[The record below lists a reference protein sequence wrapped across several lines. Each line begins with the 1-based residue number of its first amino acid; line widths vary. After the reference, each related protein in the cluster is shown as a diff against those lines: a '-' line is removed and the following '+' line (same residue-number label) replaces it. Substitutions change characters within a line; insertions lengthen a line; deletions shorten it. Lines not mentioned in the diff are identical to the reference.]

1 MGKDLKGKDL
11 GRGIRQRK
19 DGRYELRKTEK
30 GVSLSICKNTLQEV
44 LGEYDKV
51 NNSVSL
57 GLNIRY
63 SGKTLTDWHKEWLEV
78 YKKPYLKESS
88 YIVQRQKFERTFGK
102 ILGDTELS
110 ALSQMDVQKAVNTLL
125 EEGKSAGAV
134 IETFGILSQMIRT
147 AVDNKIIASDVTLG
161 VVLPKREPKTKIV
174 SLTKKER
181 LELLDAVEGSVYKNA
196 ILFMLATGVR
206 IGELGAL
213 EISDIDFVKKQ
224 IKVHKTLMTSY
235 YEGKKTVKFTTPK
248 TPNAIRVIPF
258 IDDVESILLAQIE
271 QKKKHRADCGKTW
284 REKDTD
290 LLFTTTLGS
299 PVTKYVLERELRNI
313 ANGINKIRLLN
324 GDTEEIKIF
333 PHKLRHTF
341 ISEMFERGVNPIVIQ
356 KVVGHSNLSCTV
368 DIYLSISEEK
378 MREEILAPKNIEG
391 ALNKNSYENLALLKL
406 NGATR

>member
-1 MGKDLKGKDL
+1 MGKDLKGKEL
-11 GRGIRQRK
+11 GKGIRQRK

-44 LGEYDKV
+44 LCEYDKV

-63 SGKTLTDWHKEWLEV
+63 SGKTLYGWHKEWLEI
-78 YKKPYLKESS
+78 YRKPYLKESS
-88 YIVQRQKFERTFGK
+88 YIVQKQKFERTFGRL
-102 ILGDTELS
+102 LGDTELA
-110 ALSQMDVQKAVNTLL
+110 ALTQMDVQRAVNTLL
-125 EEGKSAGAV
+125 QEGKSAGSV
-134 IETFGILSQMIRT
+134 LETFGILSQMIRS
-147 AVDNKIIASDVTLG
+147 AVDNKIIVCDVTLG
-161 VVLPKREPKTKIV
+161 VVLPKREPQNKV
-174 SLTKKER
+174 VALTKEEKAEV
-181 LELLDAVEGSVYKNA
+181 LNAIKGSVYEEA
-196 ILFMLATGVR
+196 IRFMLLAGVR

-213 EISDIDFVKKQ
+213 EISDIDFDKKQ
-224 IKVHKTLMTSY
+224 IRITKTLSTTY
-235 YEGKKTVKFTTPK
+235 YEGKKTVRFTSPK

-258 IDDVESILLAQIE
+258 IDDVESILKTQIR
-271 QKKKHRADCGKTW
+271 KKKELKSACGKTW

-299 PVTKYVLERELRNI
+299 PVTKYVLERELNLI
-313 ANGINKIRLLN
+313 ADGINKVRKLK
-324 GDTEEIKIF
+324 GEPEKIKIF

-341 ISEMFERGVNPIVIQ
+341 ISDMFERGVNPIVIQ

-378 MREEILAPKNIEG
+378 MREEILAPKNIDA

-406 NGATR
+406 NGAGK